1 MHARIQIY
9 WCTSS
14 IFRHLKLE
22 LLTQFPASNDEK
34 YINVVYIWR
43 KFVSF
48 YGYVHWRMTTE
59 ISVMYG
65 SEKIPVLWLPPTDSG
80 MRFTLTSLRT
90 TIVVFNLFYSPIKG
104 SYKAKKKSKLP
115 KKISF
120 REKIENLKNKH
131 IYTCIY
137 TLLKVVKVIIWHKV
151 FCPCRGLVCKKKKMG
166 RGVGEFLF

>member
-9 WCTSS
+9 WCRGF

-22 LLTQFPASNDEK
+22 LQFPSSNDEK

-65 SEKIPVLWLPPTDSG
+65 SDKVNIRSHISPSQLKLLNDNYCSEHLGCHDQQ
-80 MRFTLTSLRT
+80 SLLMNWISIFSWKFDLFHLQTWYWYTADTQRQR
-90 TIVVFNLFYSPIKG
+90 VPNLNNPIKQVRWNEMNRALG
-104 SYKAKKKSKLP
+104 HLCA
-115 KKISF
+115 
-120 REKIENLKNKH
+120 H
-131 IYTCIY
+131 I
-137 TLLKVVKVIIWHKV
+137 
-151 FCPCRGLVCKKKKMG
+151 G
-166 RGVGEFLF
+166 